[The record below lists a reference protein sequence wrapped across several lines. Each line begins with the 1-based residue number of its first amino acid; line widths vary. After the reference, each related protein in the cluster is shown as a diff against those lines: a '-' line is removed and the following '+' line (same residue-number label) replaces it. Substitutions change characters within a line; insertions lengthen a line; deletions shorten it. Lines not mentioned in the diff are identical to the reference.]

1 MTIFVHMIFVI
12 LQKINTRVM
21 VERGGKSV
29 VAISII
35 DKAKYTRYDDSAKSD
50 NAKPGAKHPY
60 TTP

>member
-1 MTIFVHMIFVI
+1 MTIFVHMF
-12 LQKINTRVM
+12 LSYCQKINTRVM
-21 VERGGKSV
+21 VKRGGKSK